1 MSIALPQ
8 ITAKFM
14 LPFDTEKIL
23 HQFAALPYGD
33 VVCPC
38 VVYEFICGREK
49 INKFHTFRLQS
60 PPPLLR

>member
-8 ITAKFM
+8 STAKFM
-14 LPFDTEKIL
+14 LPFDTEQIL

-33 VVCPC
+33 VVCLC
-38 VVYEFICGREK
+38 VLNEFICGRKK
-49 INKFHTFRLQS
+49 IQKFHPFRLQS